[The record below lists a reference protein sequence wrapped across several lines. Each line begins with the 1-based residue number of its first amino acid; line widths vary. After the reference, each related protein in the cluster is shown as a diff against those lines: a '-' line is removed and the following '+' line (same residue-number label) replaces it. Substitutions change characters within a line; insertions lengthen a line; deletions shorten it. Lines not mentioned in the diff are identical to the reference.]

1 MINYQSSGKRTAANL
16 AAGKL
21 KIDVLDPSLA
31 NGCVTPTLPGI
42 NWIPIKPATNSAF
55 CAALIQKMI
64 ADKTFDAEAMSFT
77 NQKAALAAGY
87 AAFCNG
93 SFLVIDDEN
102 HPNYKKLMRPAD
114 AGINAPEKLD
124 KDGKPV
130 DQFVCIDAETNQ
142 PAITDNCSKGV
153 LDFDGEVNGV
163 KVRTGFAILT

>member
-77 NQKAALAAGY
+77 NQKAALVPRHRRREPSQLQEAHASRRRGHQRPREAGQ
-87 AAFCNG
+87 G
-93 SFLVIDDEN
+93 
-102 HPNYKKLMRPAD
+102 R
-114 AGINAPEKLD
+114 
-124 KDGKPV
+124 
-130 DQFVCIDAETNQ
+130 
-142 PAITDNCSKGV
+142 
-153 LDFDGEVNGV
+153 
-163 KVRTGFAILT
+163 